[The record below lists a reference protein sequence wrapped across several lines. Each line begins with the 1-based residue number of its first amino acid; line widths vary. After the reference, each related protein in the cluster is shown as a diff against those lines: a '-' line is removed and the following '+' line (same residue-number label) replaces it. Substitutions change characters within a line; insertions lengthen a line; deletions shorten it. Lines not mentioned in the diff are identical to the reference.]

1 MPRLITLETN
11 SGTRLTF
18 AILATIAAIAAG
30 SPRIRDAAASTV
42 SAATLSTDAASGS
55 TAISAARATR
65 GVAVTRFAA

>member
-18 AILATIAAIAAG
+18 AILAPIAAIAAG
-30 SPRIRDAAASTV
+30 SPRIRDAAASV
-42 SAATLSTDAASGS
+42 SAATASAATASGLL
-55 TAISAARATR
+55 AISAARSAG